1 MDNKTAKNVLCDYVF
16 FDYDMMQIADK
27 YIDKSIEEPLA
38 KTLHARA
45 LVTEAMRKACA
56 ALSKLEPVS
65 VRFVIL
71 SGGNVMGAELVIF
84 KTDAPK
90 ERLQALEKEC
100 SDLYANGANDY
111 DVPLWTEILADEGYS
126 FEPVASHEMETS
138 KEWLEENYPKVNER
152 YIIIK

>member
-1 MDNKTAKNVLCDYVF
+1 MK
-16 FDYDMMQIADK
+16 
-27 YIDKSIEEPLA
+27 
-38 KTLHARA
+38 
-45 LVTEAMRKACA
+45 KACA
-56 ALSKLEPVS
+56 ALSKLEPVP

-71 SGGNVMGAELVIF
+71 SGGRMMGTELVIF

-100 SDLYANGANDY
+100 CDLYANGASDY
-111 DVPLWTEILADEGYS
+111 DVPLWTEILTDEGYS
-126 FEPVASHEMETS
+126 FEPVASHEMKTS